1 MFQDDPFL
9 MPRNA
14 ANSRLYS
21 LSKESGRNAAK
32 YIIKNF
38 PQYFDKTFAE
48 PNVPCLMP
56 QTLTPQ
62 TEGVSEEALRER
74 IHLRMVK
81 ESVDMFDQ
89 LLQAGMWS
97 PA

>member
-1 MFQDDPFL
+1 
-9 MPRNA
+9 MP
-14 ANSRLYS
+14 
-21 LSKESGRNAAK
+21 ES
-32 YIIKNF
+32 
-38 PQYFDKTFAE
+38 
-48 PNVPCLMP
+48 
-56 QTLTPQ
+56 LTPQ

-97 PA
+97 PARLCGGA

>member
-1 MFQDDPFL
+1 
-9 MPRNA
+9 MP
-14 ANSRLYS
+14 
-21 LSKESGRNAAK
+21 E
-32 YIIKNF
+32 
-38 PQYFDKTFAE
+38 
-48 PNVPCLMP
+48 
-56 QTLTPQ
+56 TLTPR

-97 PA
+97 PASFCGVARLKLCQKYFSSWHRLCRQFCDFVAPFATDSGLLK